1 MKAKVLILYN
11 KLFHY
16 RIPIWNILAEK
27 YDLTVAY
34 CHDDGGV
41 DNLKFKTILLHS
53 FSMNRF
59 VIQKEN
65 IYKICQQ
72 FDAVIAYGDIAW
84 LKYSTLPWHRNRK
97 FKIAY
102 WGIGVSASYGKHF
115 DAETKWDGIRDFFY
129 KKADAH
135 VFYSDYP
142 IEKYVKRGFLK
153 ELLFVAPNTTAV
165 EKVSVIEDRNNL
177 LFVGTLYRAKGIQLL
192 LDAYEGACLVNKS
205 IPDLDIIGDGPDWKM
220 VANWIK
226 EHGFENKIR
235 MYGAI
240 YDRKEKAKFFAHSIA
255 CISPNQ
261 AGLSVLESMGYG
273 TPFVTSEDAIT
284 GGEIFNIENN
294 VNGVLMSD
302 VSELKDVLID
312 ITENKEKYL
321 DMGRNAYKHYWV
333 CRKPEDMAEGLAQTI
348 EYMLAKR

>member
-1 MKAKVLILYN
+1 MYKVLVLYN

-16 RIPIWNILAEK
+16 RIPTWNVLAEK

-34 CHDDGGV
+34 SQGDVPKDTI
-41 DNLKFKTILLHS
+41 NFKTIQLHAKTWK
-53 FSMNRF
+53 RF

-65 IYKICQQ
+65 IYKLCQQ

-84 LKYSTLPWHRNRK
+84 LKYSTLPWHRKRK

-142 IEKYVKRGFLK
+142 IEKYVKRGFPR
-153 ELLFVAPNTTAV
+153 EMLFVAPNTTGV
-165 EKVSVIEDRNNL
+165 EKVPVDEERNNL
-177 LFVGTLYRAKGIQLL
+177 LFVGTLYRAKGIQSL
-192 LDAYEGACLVNKS
+192 LDAYEEASSVNNS
-205 IPDLDIIGDGPDWKM
+205 IPDLDIIGAGPDQEL
-220 VANWIK
+220 VATWIK
-226 EHGFENKIR
+226 EHGYEKKIH
-235 MYGAI
+235 MHGAI
-240 YDRKEKAKFFAHSIA
+240 YDRKEKAQFFAHSIA

-273 TPFVTSEDAIT
+273 TPFVTSADAIT
-284 GGEIFNIENN
+284 GGEVFNIVDNI
-294 VNGVLMSD
+294 NGVLMSD
-302 VSELKDVLID
+302 VTKLKDVLLD
-312 ITENKEKYL
+312 ISENKQKYIE
-321 DMGRNAYKHYWV
+321 MGKNAYKHYWA
-333 CRKPEDMAEGLAQTI
+333 CRKPEDMADGLAQTV